1 MTIKTSY
8 LTLLGFHVNSAIDSG
23 NYGYITLDDVRN
35 NIEAGSIFEF
45 LENEIKA
52 DTGLWSEE
60 NKAAVIEHWQSL
72 NNATIAESDFHVS
85 NNGLNLIL
93 AYILEELQAPTLQT
107 LLMDYDY
114 DYLWEKFSNAVDT
127 LASGTGNIQTRLA
140 DATIVN
146 LLLFK
151 PEELPDDIRHTVLKI
166 NERLTS
172 APVSQMSDYEASEI
186 ATEIMSIYDNVT
198 RHDVE

>member
-85 NNGLNLIL
+85 NNGLNLTW
-93 AYILEELQAPTLQT
+93 QAS
-107 LLMDYDY
+107 LLKT
-114 DYLWEKFSNAVDT
+114 EKDMS
-127 LASGTGNIQTRLA
+127 Q
-140 DATIVN
+140 
-146 LLLFK
+146 
-151 PEELPDDIRHTVLKI
+151 
-166 NERLTS
+166 ERLYST
-172 APVSQMSDYEASEI
+172 VY
-186 ATEIMSIYDNVT
+186 YCKL
-198 RHDVE
+198 